1 MSKLNEEVQKIE
13 TNIGN
18 KVRDLE
24 PKFIQLQQT
33 VTQTVTQDLGALEE
47 RLKKYVN
54 DKIDSE
60 IQAITAILDGIV
72 RNTNGY

>member
-1 MSKLNEEVQKIE
+1 MYFKKHPQH
-13 TNIGN
+13 
-18 KVRDLE
+18 VR
-24 PKFIQLQQT
+24 IH
-33 VTQTVTQDLGALEE
+33 A
-47 RLKKYVN
+47 RISNVN